1 MASQEKAID
10 LNVNAEEW
18 FCLKMTDM
26 RKMVENITA
35 PERFGHKSTALVWYG
50 FKRESYY
57 PKFDC

>member
-1 MASQEKAID
+1 
-10 LNVNAEEW
+10 VNAEEW

-26 RKMVENITA
+26 RKMAENITA
-35 PERFGHKSTALVWYG
+35 PERFGHKRTALVWYG